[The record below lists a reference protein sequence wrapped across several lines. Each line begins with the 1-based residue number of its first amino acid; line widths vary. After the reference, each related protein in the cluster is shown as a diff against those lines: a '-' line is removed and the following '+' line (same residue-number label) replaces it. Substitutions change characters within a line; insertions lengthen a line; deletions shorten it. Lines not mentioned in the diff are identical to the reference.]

1 MTPSRRFSFMAVAGT
16 LITLVAVTLPTTGW
30 SAGAATSCAGV
41 TVVVDFTHFGGN
53 IERGCA
59 PNPSSG
65 LDALHQA
72 GFTTAGTTQY
82 GDAFLCRIDN
92 LPGPA
97 DEPCTSTPSATAYWA
112 YYHAQPNDGGWTYSP
127 IGATSTHPAAGSVEG
142 YAFGARALPGVAPKD
157 AALPSPPTTT
167 RAGPTPTTTA
177 SSPGAST
184 PLAISPSRGGEIAIT
199 PTGQTPTTPT
209 TSRARTDKKSSS
221 ALSKKSKRST
231 HATSTTVEQQNP
243 PIVDRSGVASAP
255 TRKPSSGS
263 PVALI
268 VALVLVGVGTGIGV
282 SFVRA
287 RRRGSL

>member
-1 MTPSRRFSFMAVAGT
+1 MGLAIACG
-16 LITLVAVTLPTTGW
+16 LLALPAATGR
-30 SAGAATSCAGV
+30 AGAAASCAGV
-41 TVVVDFTHFGGN
+41 TVVVDFTHFNGN

-97 DEPCTSTPSATAYWA
+97 DEACASTPPATAYWA
-112 YYHAQPNDGGWTYSP
+112 YYRAQANDTGWTYSP
-127 IGATSTHPAAGSVEG
+127 IGAASTHPAPGSVEG

-157 AALPSPPTTT
+157 VALPSPPTT
-167 RAGPTPTTTA
+167 RPAGPTPTTTA
-177 SSPGAST
+177 SNPFGTSPPAV
-184 PLAISPSRGGEIAIT
+184 IPSRGGATAIT
-199 PTGQTPTTPT
+199 PTGNTSTTPT
-209 TSRARTDKKSSS
+209 TSGRTNPNKKWMLG
-221 ALSKKSKRST
+221 ASKKPKRTT
-231 HATSTTVEQQNP
+231 HTTTTTIEHQKP
-243 PIVDRSGVASAP
+243 TIVDRSASATAP
-255 TRKPSSGS
+255 TNKPSSGS
-263 PVALI
+263 PIALI
-268 VALVLVGVGTGIGV
+268 VALVLVGVGAGIGV